1 MKKSNEN
8 FFIWARDFFDCRAK
22 TKTFTRHVFR
32 AVDQK
37 IFRATIRSDAD
48 SAPEIEFLLPIT
60 GYLCLALTEFL
71 CALD

>member
-1 MKKSNEN
+1 M
-8 FFIWARDFFDCRAK
+8 WARDFFDCRAK

-48 SAPEIEFLLPIT
+48 SLLRRSN
-60 GYLCLALTEFL
+60 FFFR
-71 CALD
+71 